1 MTQPQQ
7 KKKGIYHHII
17 YPTLIMTLFAAVMTG
32 IIAGLDVYTKDKI
45 AQQEAL
51 KVQRAVLDVLDLQVK
66 PQSDETANAATA
78 RFFEANIQTI
88 KTSQGLVY
96 LAKDGDK
103 PFGIAYQMSGNALW
117 GSVTGYMAL
126 SADGKELLGVT
137 FTNHSET
144 PGLGGRIDE
153 AWFKAQF
160 RHKPIR
166 SPEPTV
172 MNRPHPGGNID
183 GIAGA
188 TLTSN
193 DVVEIVNEGI
203 PIGLAHLSEVI
214 Q

>member
-1 MTQPQQ
+1 MTQLQQ
-7 KKKGIYHHII
+7 KKKGFYHHII
-17 YPTLIMTLFAAVMTG
+17 YPTLVMTLFAAVMTG
-32 IIAGLDVYTKDKI
+32 VIAGLDAFTKDKI
-45 AQQEAL
+45 AEQEAL
-51 KVQRAVLDVLDLQVK
+51 KVQRAVLDVLGLK
-66 PQSDETANAATA
+66 PSPQSEESEAAATD
-78 RFFEANIQTI
+78 RLFKSSIETI
-88 KTSQGLVY
+88 ETPQGPVY
-96 LAKDGDK
+96 LAMTEGK
-103 PFGIAYQMSGNALW
+103 PSAIAYQMTGNALW

-153 AWFKAQF
+153 TWFKEQF
-160 RHKPIR
+160 RHKAIR

-172 MNRPHPGGNID
+172 INRPHPGGNID

-193 DVVEIVNEGI
+193 DVVEIINAGI
-203 PIGLAHLSEVI
+203 PIGLKYLSEVI